1 MSRLNEWLNA
11 NPKRF
16 VVVIAAALVALGLA
30 LSQIGDN
37 NSNEVPQPIPTSQQ
51 SVPNT
56 QETLP
61 SENLDNNDSEDQTI
75 SEELKELPLD
85 ESVDEAADRE
95 ATDTAM
101 VVVRTFLSYSYQ
113 KSPRVTISDLRVLT
127 TDELFS
133 ELSSTVAERDWDS
146 IIDKRL
152 ERVIDATD
160 FEFLEYS
167 GTVPTRMIVSVNI
180 YDIVDGNY
188 PSEPT
193 AQEKWDVSLELGDT
207 ANYWLVVSLSQ
218 AG

>member
-1 MSRLNEWLNA
+1 MNRLNEWLNA

-16 VVVIAAALVALGLA
+16 VFVIAAALVALGFV
-30 LSQIGDN
+30 LSQINDN
-37 NSNEVPQPIPTSQQ
+37 NSAEAPQPIPTSQQ

-61 SENLDNNDSEDQTI
+61 LENLDSNNPEEETI
-75 SEELKELPLD
+75 PEELKELPLD
-85 ESVDEAADRE
+85 EGVNEAAERE

-101 VVVRTFLSYSYQ
+101 VTVRTFLGYSYE
-113 KSPRVTISDLRVLT
+113 KGPRTIISDLRVLAT
-127 TDELFS
+127 EELFD
-133 ELSSTVAERDWDS
+133 ELSSTVVERDWDT
-146 IIDKRL
+146 IIDERL
-152 ERVIDATD
+152 QRVADATD
-160 FEFLEYS
+160 FELLEYS

-193 AQEKWDVSLELGDT
+193 TQEKWEVSLELADTGD
-207 ANYWLVVSLSQ
+207 YWLVTSLSQ